1 LSLQPLD
8 SRCPEISTNNGFFR
22 FSINKCLLIEKG
34 GFSVAEKK
42 VITVGRRVQDFS
54 LSDQEGQ
61 QIRLSTLRGKKVL
74 LSWHPLAWT
83 PVCADQMKAL
93 EKNRRAFTKFNT
105 VVLGLSVDTVPSK
118 KAWAAS
124 LRIKETR
131 LLSDFWPHGK
141 VARSLGLFRPLQ
153 GTSERANVLLDE
165 TGKVVFVKVYPIKEL
180 PDIIEILTFLKA

>member
-1 LSLQPLD
+1 M
-8 SRCPEISTNNGFFR
+8 
-22 FSINKCLLIEKG
+22 
-34 GFSVAEKK
+34 AEKK

-83 PVCADQMKAL
+83 AVCAEQMKAL
-93 EKNRRAFTKFNT
+93 EKKRRVFTQFNA
-105 VVLGLSVDTVPSK
+105 VALGLSVDTVPSK

-131 LLSDFWPHGK
+131 LLSDFWPRGK

-153 GTSERANVLLDE
+153 GTSERANILLDE

-180 PDIIEILTFLKA
+180 PDITEILNFLKA